1 MRLPPAPSST
11 TRVWMVPAVSVTDLV
26 AIPAA
31 PETCT
36 IQVPGRAVA

>member
-1 MRLPPAPSST
+1 
-11 TRVWMVPAVSVTDLV
+11 MVPAESVTDLV
-26 AIPAA
+26 AVPAA